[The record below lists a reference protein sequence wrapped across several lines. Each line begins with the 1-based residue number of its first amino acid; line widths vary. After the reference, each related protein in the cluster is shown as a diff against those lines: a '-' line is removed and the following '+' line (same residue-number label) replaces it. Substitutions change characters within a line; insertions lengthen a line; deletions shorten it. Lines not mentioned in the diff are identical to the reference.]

1 MGKPF
6 SIALILVLRE
16 RNVRC
21 LKKKC
26 ASVKSLLEKVKFL
39 VAVWV
44 SFLPNSKTYW
54 LSTICFLIP
63 CGPPGPPAL
72 PVSFEA

>member
-6 SIALILVLRE
+6 SIAIILLLRE

-21 LKKKC
+21 FEAKMC
-26 ASVKSLLEKVKFL
+26 FSKSLLEKVKFL
-39 VAVWV
+39 VGFWV
-44 SFLPNSKTYW
+44 SFLPNSKMYW
-54 LSTICFLIP
+54 LSTICLLIP

-72 PVSFEA
+72 PVSCEA